1 MKVLMV
7 CRKRVKNDWL
17 SVISDITFLI
27 KVWNYILQIKIF
39 FTRNI
44 NDYKKKNVDAFKNL
58 LFICWFFKISY
69 KLRFNKYANHS

>member
-17 SVISDITFLI
+17 SVISDITCLI
-27 KVWNYILQIKIF
+27 KVWGHILQIKIF

-44 NDYKKKNVDAFKNL
+44 NDYKKKKLTPLKIYHVYVDFFKNFL
-58 LFICWFFKISY
+58 
-69 KLRFNKYANHS
+69 

>member
-44 NDYKKKNVDAFKNL
+44 NDYKKKRMLTLLKIYYVYVD
-58 LFICWFFKISY
+58 FIK
-69 KLRFNKYANHS
+69 

>member
-44 NDYKKKNVDAFKNL
+44 NDYKKKRMLTLLKIYYLYVD
-58 LFICWFFKISY
+58 FIKFLI
-69 KLRFNKYANHS
+69 N

>member
-17 SVISDITFLI
+17 SVMSDITFLI
-27 KVWNYILQIKIF
+27 KVWGYILQKKIF

-44 NDYKKKNVDAFKNL
+44 NDYKKERILTPLKIYHLYVDFLKFLIN
-58 LFICWFFKISY
+58 
-69 KLRFNKYANHS
+69 

>member
-44 NDYKKKNVDAFKNL
+44 NDYKNKRMLTLLKIYYLYVD
-58 LFICWFFKISY
+58 FIKFLI
-69 KLRFNKYANHS
+69 N